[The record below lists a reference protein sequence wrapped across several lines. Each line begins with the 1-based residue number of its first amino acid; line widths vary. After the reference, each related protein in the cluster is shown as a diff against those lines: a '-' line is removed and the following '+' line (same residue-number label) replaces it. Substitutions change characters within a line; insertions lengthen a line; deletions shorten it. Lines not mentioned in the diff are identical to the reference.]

1 MTTVVANM
9 NQLQTGYRHTLF
21 AFFFL
26 LGSLGHLS
34 ADEPSS
40 LAEPPITDSDRGH
53 WAFQPLSRSNPPTVQ
68 NANWC
73 RTAIDRFILARLEK
87 EKLAPAG
94 EADRATLLRRL
105 CFDLTGLPP
114 SIELQDDVFADE
126 SPDWY
131 ERLVDRLLASPSYG
145 ERWAQHWLDVARFAE
160 TDGFEHDH
168 VRPNA
173 WRFRDWVIDAHNHDV
188 PLNEFIALQLAGDEL
203 RPGDDSALVA
213 TGFLFCGPDMPDI
226 NLQEERRH
234 TFLNDMTATVGSVFL
249 GLQMGCAACHDHKY
263 DPISQADFYRLRAC
277 FDVEPLFDSHPQ
289 LGQVMREKSAKI
301 PVSRLME
308 RGDFRRPGPIVQAA
322 FPRIAN
328 VSGDSIAAPTDDAKS
343 SGRRT
348 SLANWITRA
357 DNPLATR
364 VLVNRIWQGHFGT
377 GLVASSSDF
386 GVMGNSPTHEELLD
400 WLATELPRL
409 DWSRKRLHRLIV
421 TSSVYRAASAK
432 FQVLSAKRGDAAEDS
447 LALSTPHSALLA
459 TFPRRRLDGE
469 AIRDALLAASGE
481 LNRQPGGPGFRPPL
495 PDELVR
501 TLLKSQWPVTP
512 EVDQHR
518 RRSVY
523 LFARRNLRYP
533 IFEAFDKPD
542 GNASCPRRNVSTIA
556 PQALLLLNADD
567 SVVAARRLAE
577 KIETQAG
584 DDRHAAIELAYR
596 HILCRK
602 PTADDVRDAEQ
613 FLTSDSALADLCL
626 ALFNLNEFV
635 YVD

>member
-1 MTTVVANM
+1 MRTLAIITLLVTFVA
-9 NQLQTGYRHTLF
+9 
-21 AFFFL
+21 
-26 LGSLGHLS
+26 S
-34 ADEPSS
+34 ADET
-40 LAEPPITDSDRGH
+40 LTEPPITDSDRGH
-53 WAFQPLSRSNPPTVQ
+53 WAFQPLSRPTPPAVQ

-73 RTAIDRFILARLEK
+73 RTGIDRFILARLEK

-94 EADRATLLRRL
+94 EADRATLLRRV

-114 SIELQDDVFADE
+114 SLELQDEVFADE

-131 ERLVDRLLASPSYG
+131 ERLVDKLLASPSYG
-145 ERWAQHWLDVARFAE
+145 ERWAQHWLDVARFSE

-173 WRFRDWVIDAHNHDV
+173 WRFRDWVIDAHNRDV
-188 PLNEFIALQLAGDEL
+188 PLNEFIGMQLAGDEL
-203 RPGDDSALVA
+203 RPGDESALIA

-277 FDVEPLFDSHPQ
+277 FDVEPLFDTHPQ

-328 VSGDSIAAPTDDAKS
+328 VSSDAIPSPTGDAKS

-348 SLANWITRA
+348 SLANWLTRA

-377 GLVASSSDF
+377 GLVGSSSDF
-386 GVMGNSPTHEELLD
+386 GVMGTSPTHPELLD

-409 DWSRKRLHRLIV
+409 EWSRKRLHRLIV
-421 TSSVYRAASAK
+421 TSSVYRQRSTEYRVPSTEFGQTEAAP
-432 FQVLSAKRGDAAEDS
+432 
-447 LALSTPHSALLA
+447 THSELA
-459 TFPRRRLDGE
+459 TRYSVLAAFPRRRLDGE

-481 LNRQPGGPGFRPPL
+481 LNRQPNGPGFRPPL

-512 EVDQHR
+512 EVEQHR

-542 GNASCPRRNVSTIA
+542 SNASCPRRNVSTIA

-577 KIETQAG
+577 SIEKQTG
-584 DDRHAAIELAYR
+584 SNRRDAIELSYR
-596 HILCRK
+596 HILNRK

-613 FLTSDSALADLCL
+613 FLTSDSTLADLCL

-635 YVD
+635 YLD

>member
-1 MTTVVANM
+1 MPSLRIIALLLVGATVSMTA
-9 NQLQTGYRHTLF
+9 
-21 AFFFL
+21 
-26 LGSLGHLS
+26 
-34 ADEPSS
+34 ADET
-40 LAEPPITDSDRGH
+40 LNEPPITDSDRGH
-53 WAFQPLSRSNPPTVQ
+53 WAFQPLSRPVPPSVQ

-87 EKLAPAG
+87 AGLVGQASSLSEKTNRQAG
-94 EADRATLLRRL
+94 SLPHDADRTTLLRRL

-114 SIELQDDVFADE
+114 SVELQDEVSADE

-173 WRFRDWVIDAHNHDV
+173 WRYRDWVIDAHNRDV
-188 PLNEFIALQLAGDEL
+188 PLNEFVALQLAGDEL

-226 NLQEERRH
+226 NLQDERRH

-277 FDVEPLFDSHPQ
+277 FDVEPLFDPHPQ

-301 PVSRLME
+301 PTSRLME
-308 RGDFRRPGPIVQAA
+308 RGEFRRPGPIVQAA

-328 VSGDSIAAPTDDAKS
+328 MTGDSIAAPTDDAKS

-348 SLANWITRA
+348 SLAKWLTRE
-357 DNPLATR
+357 DNALATR

-377 GLVASSSDF
+377 GLVSSSSDF
-386 GVMGNSPTHEELLD
+386 GVMGTSPTHDELLD

-409 DWSRKRLHRLIV
+409 GWSRKRLHRLIV
-421 TSSVYRAASAK
+421 TSSVYRQKSVVGWTPSSERSDEGVQATN
-432 FQVLSAKRGDAAEDS
+432 S
-447 LALSTPHSALLA
+447 LLTHFPH
-459 TFPRRRLDGE
+459 RRLDGE

-512 EVDQHR
+512 EVEQHR

-542 GNASCPRRNVSTIA
+542 GNLSCSRRNVSTIA

-577 KIETQAG
+577 RIESRVGT
-584 DDRHAAIELAYR
+584 DRHAAIELAYR
-596 HILCRK
+596 YILNRK
-602 PTADDVRDAEQ
+602 PTDADLRDAEQ
-613 FLTSDSALADLCL
+613 FLTSDSGLADLCL
-626 ALFNLNEFV
+626 ALFNVNEFV
-635 YVD
+635 YLD

>member
-1 MTTVVANM
+1 MNRIVAKALLLASILAISTTCLICASED
-9 NQLQTGYRHTLF
+9 
-21 AFFFL
+21 
-26 LGSLGHLS
+26 GS
-34 ADEPSS
+34 PNIT
-40 LAEPPITDSDRGH
+40 EPPITDSDRGH
-53 WAFQPLSRSNPPTVQ
+53 WAFQPLSRPTPPSVRD
-68 NANWC
+68 ANWC
-73 RTAIDRFILARLEK
+73 RTAIDRFILARLEN
-87 EKLAPAG
+87 EMLAPAG
-94 EADRATLLRRL
+94 EADRATLLRRV

-114 SIELQDDVFADE
+114 SLELQDEVFADE
-126 SPDWY
+126 SPDWC

-173 WRFRDWVIDAHNHDV
+173 WRFRDWVIDAHNRDL
-188 PLNEFIALQLAGDEL
+188 PLNEFIGLQLAGDEL
-203 RPGDDSALVA
+203 RPGDESALIA

-234 TFLNDMTATVGSVFL
+234 TFLNDMTGTVGSVFL

-277 FDVEPLFDSHPQ
+277 FDVETLFDAHPQ
-289 LGQVMREKSAKI
+289 LGQVMREKSSKT
-301 PVSRLME
+301 PTSRLFE
-308 RGDFRRPGPIVQAA
+308 RGDFRRPGPVLQAA

-328 VSGDSIAAPTDDAKS
+328 VSNDAISSPSDDAKS

-348 SLANWITRA
+348 SLANWLTRA
-357 DNPLATR
+357 NNPLATR
-364 VLVNRIWQGHFGT
+364 VHVNRIWQGHFGT
-377 GLVASSSDF
+377 GLVSSSSDF
-386 GVMGNSPTHEELLD
+386 GVMGNEPTNPELLD
-400 WLATELPRL
+400 WLATEMPRL

-421 TSSVYRAASAK
+421 TSSVYRQTSAH
-432 FQVLSAKRGDAAEDS
+432 VDR
-447 LALSTPHSALLA
+447 TPTSDLPDVGVRATESLLA
-459 TFPRRRLDGE
+459 HFPRRRLDGE

-542 GNASCPRRNVSTIA
+542 SNASCPRRNVSTIA

-577 KIETQAG
+577 SIEKQTG
-584 DDRHAAIELAYR
+584 SDRRAAIDLAYR
-596 HILCRK
+596 QILNRK

-635 YVD
+635 YLD